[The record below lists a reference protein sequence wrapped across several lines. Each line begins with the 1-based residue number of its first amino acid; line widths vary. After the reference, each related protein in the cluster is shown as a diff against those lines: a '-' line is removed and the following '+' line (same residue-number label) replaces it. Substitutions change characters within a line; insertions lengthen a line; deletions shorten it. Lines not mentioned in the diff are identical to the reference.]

1 MPKQLSGQHDTRWI
15 PEGFPGAGHL
25 MVFNNDLKDGDR
37 DYSAIFEI
45 VPPVDASGQYVVPET
60 GPFGPAEPV
69 WTYTDKVSF
78 HSRFISGAHRLEN
91 GNTFICSGA
100 QGRLLEVTREGEIA
114 WEYWNPYT
122 GDADVSGRLDEDPYA
137 VFRATKIASD
147 HPAIAGKD
155 LKPMDPQPEIVP
167 PAPPKET
174 EN

>member
-1 MPKQLSGQHDTRWI
+1 MGDPPRTEIFLSLS
-15 PEGFPGAGHL
+15 PEKNPTQ
-25 MVFNNDLKDGDR
+25 R
-37 DYSAIFEI
+37 
-45 VPPVDASGQYVVPET
+45 PSGEKNGVLAPAVQYVVPET